1 MDRPEN
7 VPSDATYDVY
17 TDNFVDKEGYRYD
30 ARTGQPIA
38 PKTMTAPKDETT
50 DKDLIKKYDQ
60 VYSEGEEKFFN
71 LSSMEQYLLILKKL
85 DFKGKQVLE
94 IGCGTGDMAS
104 MMKTAGAKSVDAY
117 DVSGHAIPE
126 AINKYNIDD
135 LLFIHGDPLSYDL
148 EKAWRKKYDIIV
160 MVGVLEHTE
169 NPAKVLDTILER
181 FMGPDSILA
190 VSCPLHLNPRGI
202 VWLTCQYLFG
212 VPMSLTDK
220 HELFPRFFQNWAAER
235 MAGLSDV
242 HVVDEYYGT
251 GPGMIEDL
259 ADRLPKALSDWN
271 NDRHTSI
278 PKDGI
283 GKLLKFLAENKIPGH
298 GANAC
303 YFITKHAPK

>member
-1 MDRPEN
+1 M
-7 VPSDATYDVY
+7 
-17 TDNFVDKEGYRYD
+17 
-30 ARTGQPIA
+30 
-38 PKTMTAPKDETT
+38 DETT
-50 DKDLIKKYDQ
+50 DKDLIKKYDR
-60 VYSEGEEKFFN
+60 VFSEGEEKFFN
-71 LSSMEQYLLILKKL
+71 LSSMEQYLLILKVL
-85 DFKGKQVLE
+85 DFKGKRVME

-104 MMKTAGAKSVDAY
+104 MMKTAGAKL
-117 DVSGHAIPE
+117 VSAFDLSAE
-126 AINKYNIDD
+126 AIKECREKYGNIPG
-135 LLFIHGDPLSYDL
+135 LFFHNMDPVSYDYPKTKI
-148 EKAWRKKYDIIV
+148 EKYDIIV

-181 FMGPDSILA
+181 FMGPESILA

-202 VWLTCQYLFG
+202 VWLTCQYLFN

-259 ADRLPKALSDWN
+259 ADRLPKALDDWAN
-271 NDRHTSI
+271 SI
-278 PKDGI
+278 NHMEGLYSEDGI
-283 GKLLKFLAENKIPGH
+283 NKLLKFLAENKIPGH